1 MLNNVNRVRLR
12 INNFDIA
19 NMRNISQMT
28 SSLTNNTQLRYTF
41 RWVIAIKSIW
51 SGRI

>member
-1 MLNNVNRVRLR
+1 MLNNVNRARLS
-12 INNFDIA
+12 INNLNIA
-19 NMRNISQMT
+19 NMRNIPQTT